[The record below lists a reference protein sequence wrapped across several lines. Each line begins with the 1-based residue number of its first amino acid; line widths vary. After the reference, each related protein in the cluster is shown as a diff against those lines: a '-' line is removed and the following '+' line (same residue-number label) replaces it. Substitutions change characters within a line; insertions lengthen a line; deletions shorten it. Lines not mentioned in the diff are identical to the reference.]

1 MPVVRIDVFSI
12 FPALVD
18 AFCSESLLGRARTTA
33 LLDLRVHDLREHAT
47 DAHRTIDDAPFGG
60 GAGMVMRP
68 EPIFASVRAAQPP
81 RPLLLL
87 SPGGKRFDQQMAKTL
102 AASGGFSLLCGRYEG
117 VDHRVV
123 AELCDGEVSIG
134 DFVLGGG
141 EVAACAIVEAVT
153 RLIPGVMGNDESAAS
168 ESFEGGLLEAPHYTR
183 PAEFEGLGVPEVL
196 RSGDHARIE
205 RWRHAQALHR
215 TLSARPDLIALRGGL
230 NDTEKRLVEE
240 FPPVPYPE
248 SSL

>member
-12 FPALVD
+12 FPTLVD

-33 LLDLRVHDLREHAT
+33 LLDLRVHDLRAHAT

-117 VDHRVV
+117 VDHHVV

-183 PAEFEGLGVPEVL
+183 PAEFEGFGVPEVL

>member
-33 LLDLRVHDLREHAT
+33 LLDLRVHDLRAHAT

-183 PAEFEGLGVPEVL
+183 PAEFEGFGVPEVL

>member
-215 TLSARPDLIALRGGL
+215 TRSARPDLIAQRGGL
-230 NDTEKRLVEE
+230 NDTEKRLVED

>member
-1 MPVVRIDVFSI
+1 MRIDVFTI
-12 FPALVD
+12 FPSLVD
-18 AFCSESLLGRARTTA
+18 TFCSESVLGRARTTD
-33 LLDLRVHDLREHAT
+33 LLDLRVHDLRAHTT

-87 SPGGKRFDQQMAKTL
+87 SPGGKRFDQSMARHF
-102 AASGGFSLLCGRYEG
+102 AAVEGFSLLCGRYEG

-123 AELCDGEVSIG
+123 QELCDGEVSLG

-141 EVAACAIVEAVT
+141 EVAACAIVEAVA
-153 RLIPGVMGNDESAAS
+153 RLIPGVMGNEASAAS
-168 ESFEGGLLEAPHYTR
+168 ESFETGLLEAPHYTR
-183 PAEFEGLGVPEVL
+183 PAEFEGHVVPEVL

-205 RWRHAQALHR
+205 RWRHAQAIHR
-215 TLSARPDLIALRGGL
+215 TVAQRPDLIAQRGGL
-230 NDTEKRLVEE
+230 NDSEKRLLEE
-240 FPPVPYPE
+240 FPAVPYPE

>member
-1 MPVVRIDVFSI
+1 VRIDVFSI
-12 FPALVD
+12 FQTLVD

-215 TLSARPDLIALRGGL
+215 TRSARPDLIAQRGGL

>member
-1 MPVVRIDVFSI
+1 VRIDVFSI
-12 FPALVD
+12 FPTLVD

-215 TLSARPDLIALRGGL
+215 TRSARPDLIAQRGGL